1 MFVMNIKNI
10 RKKQIFL
17 GNVLLVSNLNILTL
31 ALNIVQHPRI
41 LQVHE
46 MHFTHSLE
54 NMIHITVN
62 RLCMTIVNYQGFKDL
77 GNPIFLSYPFLHLMS
92 SITLTY

>member
-1 MFVMNIKNI
+1 MFAMNIKNI

-17 GNVLLVSNLNILTL
+17 GNFLLVSNLNIFTL

-46 MHFTHSLE
+46 MHFTHS
-54 NMIHITVN
+54 
-62 RLCMTIVNYQGFKDL
+62 
-77 GNPIFLSYPFLHLMS
+77 
-92 SITLTY
+92 

>member
-10 RKKQIFL
+10 RKKQFL

-31 ALNIVQHPRI
+31 AFKHCPTPKNTSGSRNA
-41 LQVHE
+41 
-46 MHFTHSLE
+46 FYTFLE

-62 RLCMTIVNYQGFKDL
+62 RLRMAIVNDQGFKDL

-92 SITLTY
+92 CIKLTY